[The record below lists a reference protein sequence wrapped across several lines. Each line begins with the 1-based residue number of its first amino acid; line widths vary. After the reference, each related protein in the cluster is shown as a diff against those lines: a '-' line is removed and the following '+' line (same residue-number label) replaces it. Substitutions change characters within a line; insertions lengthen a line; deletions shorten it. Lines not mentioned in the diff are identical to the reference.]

1 MGESRRGGN
10 KGAVGLAALLLLL
23 SVCAALAA
31 ASSASEGEDET
42 LAVWEIP
49 APTDSERAAAESQQR
64 ERDEWL
70 STLEAR
76 TQREASRDA
85 YTDLSAAESKNLL
98 VESFPGP
105 LDQLNA
111 DPARVLSGLEVE
123 KPLGEYSA
131 LVSESPGEEP
141 MLLNSS
147 VPVESDLGGE
157 GTEPIDLALESVG
170 GGYVP
175 RNPLTEIQLPRTA
188 EEPVQLESGVSID
201 LPAQHDHVAESLGEM
216 NLFYPETDIATDTFL
231 APRSG
236 GVEVFEQIR
245 SPESPERYSFN
256 LDMPEG
262 AAIRASEA
270 GGAEIV
276 NATGQTIEIVPP
288 PTAVDA
294 QGANV
299 PVSTIVEG
307 GSVVV
312 EVKHRSEDV
321 AYPLLLDPAFVED
334 TTSFGEW
341 TASLSNPS
349 YEYYLQR
356 NETNLAAIS
365 RGNIGNGVFYYYAP
379 NTHGQWAYGAYGQT
393 GYIAAATFSSVSYVV
408 HTCQT
413 AQPHGYIGLYNPGS
427 DSYVALGSYSGGAST
442 GTYQTGWYGNSGT
455 RAAIIG
461 IGTGASGVAIG
472 CAHELFVGGYSIQEM
487 DPEAPT
493 VTSVGGTAST
503 WVKELAVT
511 PHVSDPGLGVKGIT
525 LSPEG
530 SSPQTKTQ
538 GCSGANGSR
547 CPGSWE
553 SSFGSSYFAEGER
566 SASVSAYD
574 PLGPDV
580 GSHVSGSYTF
590 MTRVDRQKPE
600 LALEGEFTKALQ
612 EAEKEG
618 EGADAPELHLPVYNL
633 KLEATDK
640 ANEGN
645 PKTEA
650 KARRSGVKNI
660 KVFLDGKELSVPWSA
675 QGCSGPEY
683 SCSMVKT
690 FPVPMAEVQG
700 GGVHKLKAIATDQVG
715 NEREQQIE
723 FEYFPATGIKD
734 EYVMQHF
741 PLPDGEGNEAEE
753 EDPRRPELAVNVAT
767 GNVVFR
773 QRDVEV
779 SGPGADLEVERF
791 YNSQL
796 PEEESTEWGRGW
808 TLAQTP
814 TLELGEGEEPTPRP
828 TEMVGTSGTL
838 ETDLM
843 LPTKASTP
851 EFDKELKA
859 LLTKEAGGGYEIADA
874 SGESGTAL
882 SFNGA
887 GDVTELTT
895 SGATTVNYD
904 YQGGELSEIAVED
917 PATFGERASVAPPVK
932 PIFVAAF
939 GSAGS
944 GDGQLNGPRGVAADG
959 KGHVWIVDRAN
970 NRVEEFSETGQYLGK
985 FGSAGTGNGQ
995 FSEPWGIAVT
1005 PTGNIW
1011 VADTGNKRLQQF
1023 NAKGEFIQK
1032 FGTKA
1037 TAGSKGTEFT
1047 APEGVVSAPGGMLWV
1062 TDSAGHRLSEFR
1074 ESVSSESERFVR
1086 DATGVTLGEP
1096 ISVAVDA
1103 SGNVFTVDQSA
1114 NRVFKFSATGASLQ
1128 TIGATGTGDG
1138 QFSAPTGVAVSPAG
1152 YIYVVDRAN
1161 SRAQVFTPGGEFL
1174 TKFGSAGTGNAQ
1186 FSEPRAIAFG
1196 AGGSL
1201 FVTDK
1206 GNNRVHRWAWTVVDE
1221 IPPPPTTE
1229 ADESVSVE
1237 TAGGLVKSV
1246 KGEEA
1251 GTTAYAHSGQLL
1263 TAVDG
1268 EIGETKYAYDSAK
1281 RLTKVTLPNGTWGE
1295 IKYDAYGRAE
1305 SVSVSMEG
1313 GKTKI
1318 TNFQYKAE
1326 PRRTTVTGE
1335 GEPATIY
1342 DIAPDGSVLKWWNTQ
1357 VPPEIE
1363 NLSGSL
1369 YANRETSGAIPAGD
1383 YQLLIQAFSSE
1394 GIAQIQVVAN
1404 GNLLVDEKTCEK
1416 TAEVSCK
1423 TVEDPWV
1430 TNTGNWSPG
1439 ILQLEVIVTDS
1450 YGKTESTRFWV
1461 NMPYTPPPDPEA
1473 KEPPRFEDVLRF
1485 REEFGLDLD
1494 LKGNEIAIDER
1505 IFNLIGAWYNPL
1517 TPAGEVARA
1526 TADRWGVP
1534 LRAADAAELEYREWY
1549 VETDVPLIEE
1559 WAESHRTGSYAGYYV
1574 DNRRGGIVH
1583 IGFTDDQTGGLD
1595 ELKQQPSIVATE
1607 RLAVFAAPPGASRN
1621 SLQATLGE
1629 VETLWDTDLALSDS
1643 IVSTGI
1649 DEATNTVEVGGTNV
1663 TLIDSRLRAVLG
1675 SSAPIHVV
1683 QEEIGEDFAGRNHK
1697 DGRIRAGDRIIAT
1710 DLDVSE
1716 AKSCTAG
1723 FGAWEQIGK
1732 KENGEPKIAPFVL
1745 TAGHC
1750 ARPQQ
1755 YWWRS
1760 DYPGVQQFE
1769 QWQKIG
1775 HSARTG
1781 LPLGGQEYE
1790 TDGSAIK
1797 LNAGGLM
1804 PRYIYLNGS
1813 NPKPVGSARPGRH
1826 GEILCFSGVGTN
1838 GRKCGEMIGVRRRK
1852 SRSPGKQLFII
1863 ARFAGVPGDSGAPVW
1878 SPATGHAIGLLSGGP
1893 DKPGLVKDWI
1903 TPLVKPR
1910 GFSASKV
1917 PGILNAPGMGHLNL
1931 AVPGE

>member
-1 MGESRRGGN
+1 MAVPVFADNAPESG
-10 KGAVGLAALLLLL
+10 
-23 SVCAALAA
+23 
-31 ASSASEGEDET
+31 SEGPSLTELPAPSAEE
-42 LAVWEIP
+42 LAVAEI
-49 APTDSERAAAESQQR
+49 SQHERA
-64 ERDEWL
+64 EWL
-70 STLEAR
+70 STPEAQA
-76 TQREASRDA
+76 QREASRDA
-85 YTDLSAAESKNLL
+85 YADLSGGESKDLL
-98 VESFPGP
+98 VESFSGP
-105 LDQLNA
+105 LERLNA
-111 DPARVLSGLEVE
+111 DPARVLSQLEVE
-123 KPLGEYSA
+123 KPLGDHAA
-131 LVSESPGEEP
+131 LVSEGAEEEVT
-141 MLLNSS
+141 LLTSS

-157 GTEPIDLALESVG
+157 GVEPIDLALETSG
-170 GGYVP
+170 SGYAP
-175 RNPLTEIQLPRTA
+175 RNPLTEVELPGSA
-188 EEPVQLESGVSID
+188 EQPIRLEGGLSVE
-201 LPAQHDHVAESLGEM
+201 LPASYDRNAESMGEM
-216 NLFYPETDIATDTFL
+216 NLFYPDTDVATDTLL
-231 APRSG
+231 APTAG

-245 SPESPERYSFN
+245 SPESPERFSFN
-256 LDMPEG
+256 LDIPAG
-262 AAIRASEA
+262 AALRSSEA

-276 NATGQTIEIVPP
+276 DSAGQTIEIVPP
-288 PTAVDA
+288 PTATDA
-294 QGANV
+294 QGAEV
-299 PVSTIVEG
+299 PVVTTVEDRAVIVE
-307 GSVVV
+307 V
-312 EVKHRSEDV
+312 EHRSEDV
-321 AYPLLLDPAFVED
+321 AYPLLLDPAYIND
-334 TTSFGEW
+334 STSFGEW
-341 TASLSNPS
+341 VPSLNSS
-349 YEYYLQR
+349 YEYWLQ
-356 NETNLAAIS
+356 NNGSNLAAIS
-365 RGNIGNGVFYYYAP
+365 RGNVGGTNYYYGP
-379 NTHGQWAYGAYGQT
+379 DTHGQWAYGAYGQT

-427 DSYVALGSYSGGAST
+427 ASYVALGSYSGGASV
-442 GTYQTGWYGNSGT
+442 GTYETGWNGNSGT

-461 IGTGASGVAIG
+461 IGTGSSGVAIG

-487 DPEAPT
+487 DPEAPS
-493 VTSVGGTAST
+493 VSSVGGTSSA
-503 WVKELAVT
+503 WVKEPIVT
-511 PHVSDPGLGVKGIT
+511 PHVSDPGLGVKGVT

-530 SSPQTKTQ
+530 SSPHTNTQ

-547 CPGSWE
+547 CPGTWE
-553 SSFGSSYFAEGER
+553 TSFGSSYFAEGER

-580 GSHVSGSYTF
+580 GSHVSGSFTF
-590 MTRVDRQKPE
+590 TTRVDRQKPE

-618 EGADAPELHLPVYNL
+618 EGVDAPELHLPVYNL

-640 ANEGN
+640 ANEGS
-645 PKTEA
+645 PKTEG

-683 SCSMVKT
+683 SCPMIKT
-690 FPVPMAEVQG
+690 FAVPLSQVQG
-700 GGVHKLKAIATDQVG
+700 GGVHKLKGVAIDQVG

-874 SGESGTAL
+874 SGESDTAL

-917 PATFGERASVAPPVK
+917 PATFGEGASVAPPIK

-995 FSEPWGIAVT
+995 FSEPWGITVT
-1005 PTGNIW
+1005 AAGNIW

-1023 NAKGEFIQK
+1023 NSKGEFIQK

-1062 TDSAGHRLSEFR
+1062 TDSAGHRLAEFR
-1074 ESVSSESERFVR
+1074 ETVSSESERFVR
-1086 DATGVTLGEP
+1086 DATGATLSEP

-1103 SGNVFTVDQSA
+1103 SGNVFTVDQAA
-1114 NRVFKFSATGASLQ
+1114 NRVFKFSSTGTSLQ

-1206 GNNRVHRWAWTVVDE
+1206 GNNRVHRWAWTVVE
-1221 IPPPPTTE
+1221 EVPPPQTTE
-1229 ADESVSVE
+1229 ADEAVSVE
-1237 TAGGLVKSV
+1237 TANDLVESV
-1246 KGEEA
+1246 EGEEA
-1251 GTTAYAHSGQLL
+1251 GVTTYAHSGQLL
-1263 TAVDG
+1263 TSVDG
-1268 EIGETKYAYDSAK
+1268 QIGETKYAYDSAK

-1305 SVSVSMEG
+1305 SVSVSVEG
-1313 GKTKI
+1313 AKAKT
-1318 TNFQYKAE
+1318 TTFSYKAE
-1326 PRRTTVTGE
+1326 PRRTTVTSE

-1369 YANRETSGAIPAGD
+1369 YANRETSGAITPGD
-1383 YQLLIQAFSSE
+1383 YELLIQAFSGE
-1394 GIAQIQVVAN
+1394 GIARIQVVAN
-1404 GNLLVDEKTCEK
+1404 GDQLVDEKTCVK

-1430 TNTGNWSPG
+1430 TYTGNWSPG
-1439 ILQLEVIVTDS
+1439 ILQLEVTVTDT
-1450 YGKTESTRFWV
+1450 YGKAESTRFWV
-1461 NMPYTPPPDPEA
+1461 NIPYTPPPDPEA

-1534 LRAADAAELEYREWY
+1534 LRAVDAAELEYREEY
-1549 VETDVPLIEE
+1549 MAVDGPMIDQ
-1559 WAESHRTGSYAGYYV
+1559 WARSRYPSTYAGYEI
-1574 DNRRGGIVH
+1574 DHHAGGLIRL
-1583 IGFTDDQTGGLD
+1583 GFTQSQNARLAEFLQEVEPLARDRFATFASVPTEPLADLEDTYAELKNMLASQPELMADVAGVEVEEAAGNLIRVESTDVGATTALLAQSFGSLAGFEIVPVGGLS
-1595 ELKQQPSIVATE
+1595 ELM
-1607 RLAVFAAPPGASRN
+1607 GSRDR
-1621 SLQATLGE
+1621 Q
-1629 VETLWDTDLALSDS
+1629 
-1643 IVSTGI
+1643 
-1649 DEATNTVEVGGTNV
+1649 GGRM
-1663 TLIDSRLRAVLG
+1663 L
-1675 SSAPIHVV
+1675 
-1683 QEEIGEDFAGRNHK
+1683 
-1697 DGRIRAGDRIIAT
+1697 AGDRVWT
-1710 DLDVSE
+1710 DWTAASNPE
-1716 AKSCTAG
+1716 FTAGTAG
-1723 FGAWEQIGK
+1723 FGAFERKYITQEKRW
-1732 KENGEPKIAPFVL
+1732 L
-1745 TAGHC
+1745 TTPYLLDAGHM
-1750 ARPQQ
+1750 
-1755 YWWRS
+1755 
-1760 DYPGVQQFE
+1760 GVTGLFMYREEEPE
-1769 QWQKIG
+1769 QRTSKEKREKGEKIG
-1775 HSARTG
+1775 RIGRDAYREG
-1781 LPLGGQEYE
+1781 AEIVDALAMRF
-1790 TDGSAIK
+1790 DGS
-1797 LNAGGLM
+1797 GLA
-1804 PRYIYLNGS
+1804 PRRVFGHE
-1813 NPKPVGSARPGRH
+1813 PVGPPQVAWK
-1826 GEILCFSGVGTN
+1826 GEQLCTN
-1838 GRKCGEMIGVRRRK
+1838 GQATGHRDCGYIVGFRLVHNGGNPNPTPSIVVKKMSV
-1852 SRSPGKQLFII
+1852 
-1863 ARFAGVPGDSGAPVW
+1863 VPGDSGAPVW
-1878 SPATGHAIGLLSGGP
+1878 DPASNSSIGLVSARPGPGSIYTYVQPLSTTYYGMKREHKIVGALDAAVMGGGSL
-1893 DKPGLVKDWI
+1893 KIMQG
-1903 TPLVKPR
+1903 
-1910 GFSASKV
+1910 S
-1917 PGILNAPGMGHLNL
+1917 
-1931 AVPGE
+1931 